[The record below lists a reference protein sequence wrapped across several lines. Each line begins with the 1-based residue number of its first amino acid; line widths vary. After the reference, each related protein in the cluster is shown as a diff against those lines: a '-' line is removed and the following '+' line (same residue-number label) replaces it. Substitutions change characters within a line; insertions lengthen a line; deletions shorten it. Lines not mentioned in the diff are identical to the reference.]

1 MIAVVVAVIV
11 AFALLL
17 WSIYLLLVA
26 WRDAEDDD
34 E

>member
-1 MIAVVVAVIV
+1 MSAVVTGIV
-11 AFALLL
+11 LGGLLFR
-17 WSIYLLLVA
+17 SIYLLLVA